1 MYTGGSGE
9 WNSHPRVEMCIV
21 DNKENY
27 SGTVDDGVVVPQN
40 SKQNYHYVQPSN
52 IWLFYQQE

>member
-1 MYTGGSGE
+1 MYTGGSAE

-40 SKQNYHYVQPSN
+40 SKQNYH
-52 IWLFYQQE
+52 